1 MTGAANGRTAVGVV
15 AILAAGAAS
24 APLATAAPSVVWVQ
38 AGHESPGEPG
48 YRDQTGTGSGPF
60 GGEVGFTTRVA
71 ATVVARLRAAG
82 VDARH
87 TPALVTPWGAR
98 GAVFISIHHDAPGG
112 GASVGYAVHDPDRGE
127 NWYHGEGSGT
137 ASAVPYADSAPHR
150 RATDVTRRVEFRS
163 RALARA
169 VSTRF
174 ASVFTPGAGAR
185 TRYGGVVPRDGNVR
199 MMHFYGYYRT
209 RSDARMLIEC
219 GAGGADDAFLSRTGL
234 IGGAITAGI
243 LDHLRARGLMR

>member
-1 MTGAANGRTAVGVV
+1 MARTGYRWAAAVAVAATAGGVV
-15 AILAAGAAS
+15 TPAAVA
-24 APLATAAPSVVWVQ
+24 AAPVVWVQ

-71 ATVVARLRAAG
+71 ATIVARLRAAG

-87 TPALVTPWGAR
+87 TPAKVTPWGAR

-112 GASVGYAVHDPDRGE
+112 GASVGHAVYDPTRGE

-137 ASAVPYADSAPHR
+137 ASPVPYADSAPHR
-150 RATDVTRRVEFRS
+150 TATAVTRRVEARS
-163 RALARA
+163 LRLARA
-169 VSTRF
+169 VSARF
-174 ASVFTPGAGAR
+174 GAVFTAANGAR
-185 TRYGGVVPRDGNVR
+185 TRYGGVVPRGGNVR

-209 RSDARMLIEC
+209 RADARMLIEC
-219 GAGGADDAFLSRTGL
+219 GAGGSDDAFLRRTTL
-234 IGGAITAGI
+234 VGAAISTGI
-243 LDHLRARGLMR
+243 VDHLRARGLLR